1 MSPLAW
7 MPKKLKGFLPIEGL
21 LAYRHMGA
29 SCIYSIC
36 LNNLRGSFTIYLF
49 LCPQPSAVS
58 DGTINVCLQGAATM
72 FVNKSHTRGTS
83 NGPPATTRMIRI
95 SVKSNSAG
103 FAASPLFRSVHL
115 CFFLL
120 LQCSSEASSFLFCRI
135 EEKIGEYKLGCWLMS
150 LNLHAVDKLA
160 TSVCIYTAVY
170 FLVKQCRLS
179 WFECLGLVT
188 RASRFGPRSS
198 CVPL

>member
-7 MPKKLKGFLPIEGL
+7 MPKKLKGFLPTEGL

-29 SCIYSIC
+29 SCIYSNC
-36 LNNLRGSFTIYLF
+36 LNNWRGSFIIYLF

-120 LQCSSEASSFLFCRI
+120 FAVFIWSVFSFLSNRRRDWWI
-135 EEKIGEYKLGCWLMS
+135 Q
-150 LNLHAVDKLA
+150 VR
-160 TSVCIYTAVY
+160 V
-170 FLVKQCRLS
+170 LVNESQ
-179 WFECLGLVT
+179 
-188 RASRFGPRSS
+188 SS
-198 CVPL
+198 CSRQVGDKCLYLYSSLFPRQTM